1 MDSKQEVLDRYQQ
14 IQSVCKTYPNSCC
27 IAVSKRQDD
36 EKIQW
41 LFEAGHRDFGESYFQ
56 EWESKK
62 IRLPKEINW
71 HFVGQIQ
78 SRKVKPLCEH
88 GIASIHSLGSES
100 SLKKW
105 MALEKRPQGPN
116 FLQLNLEAEKQKG
129 GLPEEDL
136 KRLEQEGV
144 LETLQGFM
152 TIPPK
157 ALSEL
162 ELANHFKK
170 MRQLCDQYHLLYL
183 SMGMSS
189 DWELALKEGATHVR
203 IGTGLFGQRPL

>member
-1 MDSKQEVLDRYQQ
+1 MDSKQEILERYQQ
-14 IQSVCKTYPNSCC
+14 IRSICDTYPNACC
-27 IAVSKRQDD
+27 VAVSKRQRD

-41 LFEAGHRDFGESYFQ
+41 LYEAGHRDFGESYFQ
-56 EWESKK
+56 EWETKQKNLPSD
-62 IRLPKEINW
+62 IRW

-78 SRKVKPLCEH
+78 SRKVKPLCEQ
-88 GIASIHSLGSES
+88 GIYSIHSLGSES

-105 MALEKRPQGPN
+105 MPVSPKPKGPN
-116 FLQLNLEAEKQKG
+116 FLQLNLEGEEQKG
-129 GLPEEDL
+129 GLSEDRLGAL
-136 KRLEQEGV
+136 KQQGV
-144 LETLQGFM
+144 LETVQGFM

-162 ELANHFKK
+162 ELATHFKK
-170 MRQLCDQYHLLYL
+170 MRQLCDQYQLPYL

-189 DWELALKEGATHVR
+189 DWELALKEGATHIR